1 MSSVSRIKIAIQ
13 ISTGGQVDAEFHRHL
28 APTTVAAL
36 VEKRTL
42 DGYVVKFENQFIY
55 IQVGLILG
63 AEKSRRKFVPGEIAF
78 IPSTGSLAFFL
89 QQSTSLL
96 PMNPIGKIISGTRP
110 LESLKPG
117 TRLRVRVE
125 D

>member
-1 MSSVSRIKIAIQ
+1 MSSVSRIKILIQ
-13 ISTGGQVDAEFHRHL
+13 ISTGGRVDAEFYRHL

-42 DGYVVKFENQFIY
+42 DGYVVKFENRFIY

-63 AEKSRRKFVPGEIAF
+63 AEKSRRRFESGEIAF
-78 IPSTGSLAFFL
+78 IPSTGSIAFFL

-96 PMNPIGKIISGTRP
+96 PMNPIGKIVSGIGP

-117 TRLRVRVE
+117 ARLRVRVE